1 MQLKVT
7 KEEVLANMQDI
18 ICETRVE
25 FGKPTTYVCV
35 KMKNGFTVRE
45 STTCVDPS
53 NYDEEIGKKICL
65 KKIEDKIW
73 FLLGYSLQEKSYIN
87 KDSRKKIIL
96 MQGLPAS
103 GKSTWTEKY
112 KKDHPEFASVN
123 RDWIR
128 KILIANQKINDSE
141 FKWSREFEEKVIA
154 VELDAAKTFVKNGN
168 SLIVDDTNFSKNSIE
183 MWEKFADEHDLEL
196 LYEFIDTPVNVCI
209 ARDSVREESV
219 GKDVILGMYQKYLN
233 PSKEDELKD

>member
-1 MQLKVT
+1 MKNSINVQDVLNNT
-7 KEEVLANMQDI
+7 KNY
-18 ICETRVE
+18 ICETRIE
-25 FGKPTTYVCV
+25 FGKPVTYVTV
-35 KMKNGFTVRE
+35 QMLNGFTIRE
-45 STTCVDPS
+45 STTCVDPE

-65 KKIEDKIW
+65 NKIKDKVW
-73 FLLGYSLQEKSYIN
+73 FLLGYSLQEKLYIN

-154 VELDAAKTFVKNGN
+154 VELDAAKTLVKNGN

>member
-53 NYDEEIGKKICL
+53 NYDEEIGKEICL

-73 FLLGYSLQEKSYIN
+73 FLLGYSLQEKLYIN

-112 KKDHPEFASVN
+112 KKDRPEFASVN

-154 VELDAAKTFVKNGN
+154 VELDAAKTLVKNGN

-196 LYEFIDTPVNVCI
+196 SYEFIDTPVNVCI

-219 GKDVILGMYQKYLN
+219 GKDVILRMYQKYLN
-233 PSKEDELKD
+233 PSKEGELKD

>member
-1 MQLKVT
+1 MKNSINVQDVLNNT
-7 KEEVLANMQDI
+7 KNY
-18 ICETRVE
+18 ICETRIE
-25 FGKPTTYVCV
+25 FGKPVTYVTV
-35 KMKNGFTVRE
+35 QMLNGFTIRE
-45 STTCVDPS
+45 STTCVDPE

-65 KKIEDKIW
+65 NKIKDKVW
-73 FLLGYSLQEKSYIN
+73 FLLGYSLQEKLYIN

-154 VELDAAKTFVKNGN
+154 VELDAAKTLVKSGN

-196 LYEFIDTPVNVCI
+196 SYEFIDTPVNVCI

>member
-1 MQLKVT
+1 MKNSVNIQDVLNNT
-7 KEEVLANMQDI
+7 KNY

-25 FGKPTTYVCV
+25 FGKPVTYVTV
-35 KMKNGFTVRE
+35 QMLNGFTIRE
-45 STTCVDPS
+45 STTCVDPE
-53 NYDEEIGKKICL
+53 NYSEEIGKEICL

-73 FLLGYSLQEKSYIN
+73 FLLGYSLQEKLYIN

-103 GKSTWTEKY
+103 GKSTWTKKY
-112 KKDHPEFASVN
+112 IKDHPEFANVN

-128 KILIANQKINDSE
+128 KLLISNQKINDSE

-154 VELDAAKTFVKNGN
+154 VELDVAKTLVKSGN

-196 LYEFIDTPVNVCI
+196 SYEFIDTPVNVCI